1 MCNMALSES
10 QANTLVYALF
20 RLICC
25 RNMFCSQ
32 KFLTLVSAFMYNLL
46 KYAGYFVFDVG
57 LKSDVFHVIEVAVI
71 PFNLK
76 THTGFFCLL
85 ILGRVPVKIM

>member
-25 RNMFCSQ
+25 RNMFCRL
-32 KFLTLVSAFMYNLL
+32 KFLTLVSAFMHNLL
-46 KYAGYFVFDVG
+46 KYAWLFCYILLWVLNQSEVFN
-57 LKSDVFHVIEVAVI
+57 K
-71 PFNLK
+71 P
-76 THTGFFCLL
+76 LL
-85 ILGRVPVKIM
+85 FRLV